1 MRDATSN
8 IASHIAMMAP
18 VSATA
23 RRVRYRK
30 QREDTRREILDA
42 AADFLSDQPFRDLSV
57 DALMSQVGLTRTA
70 FYRHF
75 DDTTELVLRLLEELV
90 SRLYPVAER
99 WRAIAG
105 ANYPEAAR
113 EALEAVVDVFVTD
126 GPLLRAI
133 TDAASLDDRIEAA
146 YREIMEGFMALT
158 AATLDRLVAEGRI
171 DVPDTLALARALN
184 LMNEA
189 YLLDE
194 FGREPFG
201 DRDTALATVERIWLM
216 AAGPGSRTP
225 LRPVEPSQEVH

>member
-1 MRDATSN
+1 MPAVGATS
-8 IASHIAMMAP
+8 
-18 VSATA
+18 

-30 QREDTRREILDA
+30 QREDTRRQILDA
-42 AADFLSDQPFRDLSV
+42 AAAFLRDQPFRELSV

-90 SRLYPVAER
+90 GRLYPVAER
-99 WRAIAG
+99 WRAVAG
-105 ANYPEAAR
+105 GNYPDGAR
-113 EALEAVVDVFVTD
+113 EALGAIVDVFVSD

-133 TDAASLDDRIEAA
+133 ADAASLDDRIETA
-146 YREIMEGFMALT
+146 YREIMEGFIALT

-184 LMNEA
+184 RMNEA
-189 YLLDE
+189 YLLEE

-201 DRDTALATVERIWLM
+201 DRDMALATVERIWLS
-216 AAGPGSRTP
+216 AAGVR
-225 LRPVEPSQEVH
+225 

>member
-1 MRDATSN
+1 MYPRRASYHACDAKSN
-8 IASHIAMMAP
+8 TASHRRYDDP
-18 VSATA
+18 VGATA

-30 QREDTRREILDA
+30 QREDTRRQILDA
-42 AADFLSDQPFRDLSV
+42 AAGFLREQPFRELSV
-57 DALMSQVGLTRTA
+57 DALMSEVGLTRTA

-75 DDTTELVLRLLEELV
+75 DDTTELLLRLLEELV

-99 WRAIAG
+99 WRAVAG
-105 ANYPEAAR
+105 ANYPDAAR
-113 EALEAVVDVFVTD
+113 EALGGVVDVFVSD

-133 TDAASLDDRIEAA
+133 AEAASLDDRIETAS
-146 YREIMEGFMALT
+146 REIMEGFIGLT

-189 YLLDE
+189 YLLEE
-194 FGREPFG
+194 FGRAPFG

-216 AAGPGSRTP
+216 AAGPR
-225 LRPVEPSQEVH
+225 

>member
-1 MRDATSN
+1 MG
-8 IASHIAMMAP
+8 
-18 VSATA
+18 ATA

-30 QREDTRREILDA
+30 QREDTRRQILDA
-42 AADFLSDQPFRDLSV
+42 AAEFLRAQPYRELSV
-57 DALMSQVGLTRTA
+57 DALMSEVGLTRTA

-90 SRLYPVAER
+90 STLYPVAER
-99 WRAIAG
+99 WRAVAG
-105 ANYPEAAR
+105 ANYPDAAR
-113 EALEAVVDVFVTD
+113 EALGAVVDVFVAD

-133 TDAASLDDRIEAA
+133 AEAASLDDRIETA
-146 YREIMEGFMALT
+146 YRAIMEGFIALT
-158 AATLDRLVAEGRI
+158 AATLERLTEEGRI

-189 YLLDE
+189 YLLEE

-216 AAGPGSRTP
+216 AAGPR
-225 LRPVEPSQEVH
+225 